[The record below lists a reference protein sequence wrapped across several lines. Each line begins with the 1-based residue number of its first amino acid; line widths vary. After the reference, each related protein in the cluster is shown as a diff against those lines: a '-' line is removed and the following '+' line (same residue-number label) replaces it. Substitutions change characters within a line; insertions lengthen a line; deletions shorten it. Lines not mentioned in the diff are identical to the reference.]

1 MGMTSLLF
9 MDLEKTELLKRQ
21 AELETIFSTV
31 IKSAERLIK
40 ANCVLYLRGTRHQP
54 THTHTTVV
62 VETGAITD
70 LRSLQMS

>member
-40 ANCVLYLRGTRHQP
+40 ANCVLYLRGTRQH
-54 THTHTTVV
+54 THTHTHIHTR
-62 VETGAITD
+62 G
-70 LRSLQMS
+70 